1 MFQDR
6 DNSCETIFSHLQQ
19 LLATNKTE
27 TFLDKYGNII
37 FTFRHIQ
44 VIKLQFML
52 ESVIVIYDECN
63 LSFSDNVSQI
73 KRLSSSIELWWER
86 LMIIKGSSMK
96 WTNLVNSYSID
107 FRGAKTSPHVII
119 KSGNSHSQKWGN
131 GC

>member
-73 KRLSSSIELWWER
+73 KRLSSSIEL
-86 LMIIKGSSMK
+86 
-96 WTNLVNSYSID
+96 
-107 FRGAKTSPHVII
+107 
-119 KSGNSHSQKWGN
+119 
-131 GC
+131 